1 MKDFNWKFAY
11 KDKEY
16 TIIFNLNVM
25 QAIQEEYGSLGAWG
39 DLTDGTAKGE
49 PDAKAV
55 IFGLREMINEG
66 LDIEA
71 DENGTQYGPLSLKQ
85 VGRMLTEIGL
95 TQATSLMNETVI
107 ESTRSVEEK
116 NV

>member
-1 MKDFNWKFAY
+1 MKDFGSKFTY

-16 TIIFNLNVM
+16 TVVFNLNVM

-39 DLTDGTAKGE
+39 DLTDGSEKGE

-71 DENGTQYGPLSLKQ
+71 DENGTSYVPLTLKQ

-95 TQATSLMNETVI
+95 ENATSIMNDTVI
-107 ESTRSVEEK
+107 ESTKSEEK

>member
-1 MKDFNWKFAY
+1 MKDFNGKLAY

-16 TIIFNLNVM
+16 TVVFNLNVM
-25 QAIQEEYGSLGAWG
+25 QAIQDEYGSLGAWG
-39 DLTDGTAKGE
+39 DLTDGTVRGE

-71 DENGTQYGPLSLKQ
+71 EESGTQYVPLTLKQ
-85 VGRMLTEIGL
+85 VGRILTEVGL
-95 TQATSLMNETVI
+95 SQATSLMNETVI